1 MFATGAGRLGGHGG
15 RSMGTESSAA
25 APPPDDLATLIAA
38 HRDDAYRLARRLV
51 RTTSEAEDLTQTAI
65 LNTLRRAEYIS
76 GPENVKAYLL
86 TTVRNLWRN
95 QLRERSRRRFIG
107 DDIAEELPSSELAPD
122 EQVLTLLDTALAE
135 AALATISERS
145 REVIWLRYMEELPYE
160 ELGRRLSI
168 SPVAARQR
176 AHRARDELVGACIDC
191 AAQSGRGACTSVRLR
206 LGRYYRGRLT
216 RRVRTQIAL
225 HLDQCT
231 ACSACYEELVELY
244 GRRREEGD
252 N

>member
-1 MFATGAGRLGGHGG
+1 MATD
-15 RSMGTESSAA
+15 SSAA
-25 APPPDDLATLIAA
+25 TPPEELAALIAA

-51 RTTSEAEDLTQTAI
+51 RTTAEAEDLTQTAI
-65 LNTLRRAEYIS
+65 LNTLRRAAYIS
-76 GPENVKAYLL
+76 GPESVKAYLL

-107 DDIAEELPSSELAPD
+107 DNIAEDLPSSELAPD
-122 EQVLTLLDTALAE
+122 EQVLTNLDTALAK
-135 AALATISERS
+135 AALATLSERS
-145 REVIWLRYMEELPYE
+145 REVIVLRYVEDLPYE

-191 AAQSGRGACTSVRLR
+191 TAKSAKGSCASVRLR

-216 RRVRTQIAL
+216 RRLRAQIEL
-225 HLDQCT
+225 HLERCRP
-231 ACSACYEELVELY
+231 CCACYEELVGLY
-244 GRRREEGD
+244 GRPREESEGEA
-252 N
+252 

>member
-1 MFATGAGRLGGHGG
+1 
-15 RSMGTESSAA
+15 MGTESSAA

-145 REVIWLRYMEELPYE
+145 REVIWLRYMEEC
-160 ELGRRLSI
+160 
-168 SPVAARQR
+168 V
-176 AHRARDELVGACIDC
+176 H
-191 AAQSGRGACTSVRLR
+191 RLR
-206 LGRYYRGRLT
+206 GTVWAGSVHVGSSSSWPVLPRAPDTPCPHADRASSGS
-216 RRVRTQIAL
+216 V
-225 HLDQCT
+225 H
-231 ACSACYEELVELY
+231 SV
-244 GRRREEGD
+244 
-252 N
+252 